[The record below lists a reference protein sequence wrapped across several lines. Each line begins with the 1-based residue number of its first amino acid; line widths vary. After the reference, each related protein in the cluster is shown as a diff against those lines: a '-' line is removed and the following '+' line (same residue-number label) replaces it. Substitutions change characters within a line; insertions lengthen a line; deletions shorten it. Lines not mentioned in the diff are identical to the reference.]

1 MRSSKLR
8 CDACG
13 EVIGVYEPMV
23 VMSEGEARETSRT
36 AEAAI
41 GSLPGQHYHRACFL
55 EWPNSP
61 GAVDAAPAPLALA
74 ERGRNGRQRGA

>member
-1 MRSSKLR
+1 LRSSKLR

-23 VMSEGEARETSRT
+23 VVSEGEARETSRT

-41 GSLPGQHYHRACFL
+41 GSQPGQHYHRACFL
-55 EWPNSP
+55 ESAGVP
-61 GAVDAAPAPLALA
+61 GSVDAAAAAPNASINCARPLP
-74 ERGRNGRQRGA
+74 QP